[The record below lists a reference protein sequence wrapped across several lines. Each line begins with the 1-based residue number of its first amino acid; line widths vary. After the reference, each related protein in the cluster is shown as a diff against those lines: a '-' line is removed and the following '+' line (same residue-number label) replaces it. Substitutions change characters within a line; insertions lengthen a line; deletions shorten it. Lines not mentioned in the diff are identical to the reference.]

1 MKQINKVYNKWTWTD
16 EAFMT
21 RSMRRNVY
29 MLDAAIYDAND
40 IKLLSFA
47 ENGQNHA

>member
-1 MKQINKVYNKWTWTD
+1 
-16 EAFMT
+16 MT

-29 MLDAAIYDAND
+29 MLNAAIDDAND

-47 ENGQNHA
+47 EDGQIHA